1 MTAPAVVDLN
11 QFVPRTVIQCG
22 VCGDRIPEP
31 PLVVSERDQRD
42 AALTGSLG
50 DWIDHI
56 TTAALGRQARL
67 MNAAVALHLQ
77 QHTTES
83 EG

>member
-1 MTAPAVVDLN
+1 MTIVVDLN
-11 QFVPRTVIQCG
+11 QFAPRTELQCV

-31 PLVVSERDQRD
+31 PLGVSDPEQRE
-42 AALTGSLG
+42 AELTGTLSG
-50 DWIDHI
+50 WIAHI
-56 TTAALGRQARL
+56 TEFALRRQARF

-77 QHTTES
+77 QHTSES